1 MSDSTP
7 TQKIATV
14 VDGDGPKSRTL
25 LYVLIGVGAL
35 LLIAVIVLIATL
47 LSSNPTPA
55 ASPSPTPTVSVTPSP
70 TPSEPSATPTPSQ
83 TEEPVV
89 DPAPAPAPDPIPGFD
104 SFAYEQ
110 DAGCQPGDSQQ
121 QLTFSWSS
129 DDAVRAYVGV
139 QTNNAKTGSYSGELP
154 AVYTYSDIYYNCGQ
168 ASQYYTVT
176 LEDAAGRLTH
186 KTVTI
191 TP

>member
-7 TQKIATV
+7 TTKLSTV

-25 LYVLIGVGAL
+25 LYVLIAIGAL
-35 LLIAVIVLIATL
+35 LLVAVIALILTL
-47 LSSNPTPA
+47 LTNKDLPSA
-55 ASPSPTPTVSVTPSP
+55 DPSPTVTASSTPSP
-70 TPSEPSATPTPSQ
+70 TPSEPSATPTPTQ
-83 TEEPVV
+83 TEA
-89 DPAPAPAPDPIPGFD
+89 PAPPPAPAPDPIPGFD
-104 SFAYEQ
+104 SFTYEK
-110 DAGCQPGDSQQ
+110 DAGCQPGDAQQ
-121 QLTFSWSS
+121 QLTFAWSS

-154 AVYTYSDIYYNCGQ
+154 AVYTYTDIYYNCDQ

-176 LEDAAGRLTH
+176 LEDGAGHLTH

-191 TP
+191 KP

>member
-7 TQKIATV
+7 TQKITTV
-14 VDGDGPKSRTL
+14 VDSDAPKSRTL
-25 LYVLIGVGAL
+25 LYVLIGIGAL

-55 ASPSPTPTVSVTPSP
+55 ASPSPTPTVSVTPST

-89 DPAPAPAPDPIPGFD
+89 DPAPAPDPIPGFD

-139 QTNNAKTGSYSGELP
+139 QTNNAKSAPYESNLP
-154 AVYTYSDIYYNCGQ
+154 PVYTYTNIYYNCGQ
-168 ASQYYTVT
+168 ASQFYTVT

-186 KTVTI
+186 KTVTVK
-191 TP
+191 P